1 MRIAVGVMVAIVAA
15 VVLLLASRTEQAPR
29 VSPHQPLSSDA
40 DRPPHLLGGEV
51 DGTGAG
57 DSLPNLVEPES
68 RTVDWE
74 IRDLATG
81 MAPPPLEIVG
91 RAGALTAESD
101 ESGRLTV
108 PVECDNF
115 VLGSGDVADGWS
127 IVARDASQA
136 RPRLWVARALRITG
150 RVARRDGAPIDRE
163 GLSVKVTIGG
173 GAETPLYSRLPDPW
187 NASWAKNNGFAFELD
202 GSQHEQDGTLSL
214 PCAAAQGLAVV
225 VSSPVYR
232 CEVIDVALPLN
243 LGPVHDVG
251 TLWVEECAVL
261 QGRVVASDDTSVAG
275 TRVRVFVRQR
285 GDLGSFRASLALV
298 PRGYAFLGSAPPSD
312 SVLSFQEEVVLG
324 VDGSFRLSVPTAGAV
339 TLMVRRDGY
348 NIEERDFGL
357 DPRSPTEPIEV
368 TMVPKRQVRIQVVAA
383 DGRPASDRSVTFVD
397 ATVRGLQIM
406 DTFTLDHEG
415 SCRTSFFQSGRV
427 YMVLLAA
434 NDAAPSER
442 TTGFLTWDERD
453 TVRIAELDTKMP
465 NPPE

>member
-1 MRIAVGVMVAIVAA
+1 
-15 VVLLLASRTEQAPR
+15 
-29 VSPHQPLSSDA
+29 
-40 DRPPHLLGGEV
+40 
-51 DGTGAG
+51 
-57 DSLPNLVEPES
+57 
-68 RTVDWE
+68 
-74 IRDLATG
+74 
-81 MAPPPLEIVG
+81 
-91 RAGALTAESD
+91 
-101 ESGRLTV
+101 
-108 PVECDNF
+108 
-115 VLGSGDVADGWS
+115 
-127 IVARDASQA
+127 
-136 RPRLWVARALRITG
+136 
-150 RVARRDGAPIDRE
+150 
-163 GLSVKVTIGG
+163 
-173 GAETPLYSRLPDPW
+173 
-187 NASWAKNNGFAFELD
+187 
-202 GSQHEQDGTLSL
+202 
-214 PCAAAQGLAVV
+214 
-225 VSSPVYR
+225 
-232 CEVIDVALPLN
+232 
-243 LGPVHDVG
+243 
-251 TLWVEECAVL
+251 
-261 QGRVVASDDTSVAG
+261 
-275 TRVRVFVRQR
+275 
-285 GDLGSFRASLALV
+285 
-298 PRGYAFLGSAPPSD
+298 
-312 SVLSFQEEVVLG
+312 VLSFQEEVVLG